1 MQDINPESH
10 IDPVKVSAGDLS
22 LNPYAHFELK
32 RKPSAKKDVFENS
45 ERLADD
51 SKVISGTD
59 RLYLLCLFTICFFFL
74 LVYLLVEIYKLYLL
88 ILIYSGINRSGVY
101 KRPIARKRV
110 NSIVNNL
117 PPVYGTVAA
126 PIRGNVTGMPTL
138 SERKESREAV
148 TRSPGVTLS
157 SSAAIEGNSREAREK
172 KMCDEVV
179 QKDLPQ
185 SNASVDSPLA
195 EPKQSMSS
203 SMKKDADSEHSSP
216 NCLVTENSGI
226 HFSLS

>member
-1 MQDINPESH
+1 M
-10 IDPVKVSAGDLS
+10 
-22 LNPYAHFELK
+22 
-32 RKPSAKKDVFENS
+32 
-45 ERLADD
+45 
-51 SKVISGTD
+51 
-59 RLYLLCLFTICFFFL
+59 
-74 LVYLLVEIYKLYLL
+74 YLL

-110 NSIVNNL
+110 NSSVNNL
-117 PPVYGTVAA
+117 SPVYGTVAA

-138 SERKESREAV
+138 SQRKESREAV
-148 TRSPGVTLS
+148 TRSPDVTLS
-157 SSAAIEGNSREAREK
+157 SAEIEGNSREAREK
-172 KMCDEVV
+172 KMCDKVV
-179 QKDLPQ
+179 KKDLPQ

>member
-1 MQDINPESH
+1 M
-10 IDPVKVSAGDLS
+10 
-22 LNPYAHFELK
+22 
-32 RKPSAKKDVFENS
+32 
-45 ERLADD
+45 
-51 SKVISGTD
+51 
-59 RLYLLCLFTICFFFL
+59 
-74 LVYLLVEIYKLYLL
+74 YLL

-110 NSIVNNL
+110 NSSVNNL
-117 PPVYGTVAA
+117 SPVYGTVAA

-138 SERKESREAV
+138 SQRKESREAV
-148 TRSPGVTLS
+148 TRSPDVTL
-157 SSAAIEGNSREAREK
+157 SSAAIEGNSLEAREK
-172 KMCDEVV
+172 KMCFKVV
-179 QKDLPQ
+179 KKDLPQ
-185 SNASVDSPLA
+185 SNASSVDSPLA